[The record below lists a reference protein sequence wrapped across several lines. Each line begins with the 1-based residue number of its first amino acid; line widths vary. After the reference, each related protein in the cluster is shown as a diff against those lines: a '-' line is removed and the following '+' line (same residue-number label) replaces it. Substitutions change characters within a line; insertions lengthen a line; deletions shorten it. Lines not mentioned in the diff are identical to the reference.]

1 MCVVQAHEGGLR
13 GGVLR
18 VVVVQPKDVLDAA
31 LAATPVG
38 ARLDL
43 IATYTAMLDVRESLA
58 RRSGAS
64 SYWETPEQGA
74 GR

>member
-1 MCVVQAHEGGLR
+1 LPVTEEA
-13 GGVLR
+13 
-18 VVVVQPKDVLDAA
+18 LDAA